1 MRAQLSAVTLA
12 VALTAAGVAAA
23 IALAAGEI
31 VSRLD
36 PRRWPPASTATCPS
50 TRCGA
55 PASARSSGPVPDMQN
70 NQRSE
75 SWRVSTPESG

>member
-36 PRRWPPASTATCPS
+36 PRRWP
-50 TRCGA
+50 
-55 PASARSSGPVPDMQN
+55 
-70 NQRSE
+70 
-75 SWRVSTPESG
+75 